1 MHGSGWI
8 RGALGIW
15 TVVGVLLVAL
25 LVVLI
30 SKVSAK

>member
-8 RGALGIW
+8 GGVLGIR

>member
-8 RGALGIW
+8 GGALGIW